1 MRTILYGLLMAL
13 PALIPHAA
21 IAAPPA
27 IASTTPTN
35 TASNRAEYVDITGYL
50 TSDADIDAW
59 YTATSQL
66 RKNFD
71 DVCGDT
77 FCEGDYSNIESLDY
91 RCSVDRNSG
100 IVGRCIWVFAASN
113 AEVDPQTGKILVDNQ
128 HWRCRSP
135 LAPKT
140 RVADLIAALNVSSPI
155 RAILPGS
162 SRSIYDGLV
171 DCL

>member
-1 MRTILYGLLMAL
+1 MRIIHVGLLFTLASL
-13 PALIPHAA
+13 TCQTAVA
-21 IAAPPA
+21 AAPA
-27 IASTTPTN
+27 VVHGATD
-35 TASNRAEYVDITGYL
+35 TANYVDIGSYL
-50 TSDADIDAW
+50 TGDADIDAW
-59 YTATSQL
+59 YAITSQL

-91 RCSVDRNSG
+91 RCSVDKTTG
-100 IVGRCIWVFAASN
+100 VIGRCIWVFAASN
-113 AEVDPQTGKILVDNQ
+113 EEVNARTGHILVDNQ

-140 RVADLIAALNVSSPI
+140 RVADLIAALNVSNPI
-155 RAILPGS
+155 RAMLPGS

>member
-1 MRTILYGLLMAL
+1 MRTIFCGLLLAL
-13 PALIPHAA
+13 VALTSRTALA
-21 IAAPPA
+21 AAP
-27 IASTTPTN
+27 IAQANTT
-35 TASNRAEYVDITGYL
+35 SNVEYVDIGSYL

-59 YTATSQL
+59 YTIASQL

-91 RCSVDRNSG
+91 RCSVDRTTG
-100 IVGRCIWVFAASN
+100 IVGRCVWVFAASN
-113 AEVDPQTGKILVDNQ
+113 ADVDAQTGKILVDNQ

-155 RAILPGS
+155 YAILPGS

>member
-1 MRTILYGLLMAL
+1 MRTVLGGLSLAL
-13 PALIPHAA
+13 VVLTSPAATA
-21 IAAPPA
+21 AAPVAPVTA
-27 IASTTPTN
+27 AS
-35 TASNRAEYVDITGYL
+35 SSEYVDISSYL
-50 TSDADIDAW
+50 TSDADINAW
-59 YTATSQL
+59 YSITSQL

-77 FCEGDYSNIESLDY
+77 FCEGDYSNIDSLDY
-91 RCSVDRNSG
+91 RCSVDRTTG
-100 IVGRCIWVFAASN
+100 VVGRCVWVFAASN
-113 AEVDPQTGKILVDNQ
+113 ADVNPQNGKILVDSQ

-140 RVADLIAALNVSSPI
+140 RVADLIAALNVSNPI
-155 RAILPGS
+155 HVILPGS